1 VGCKKAAEPGYFP
14 DLVHPKAAVI
24 GPAIRSTFQQAYK
37 AGVKIASGT
46 DSGVSVHG
54 ENAHEFELM
63 VEGGM
68 PPMEAIQSA
77 TLQAARLLKIE
88 DTLARWKLVSWLMW
102 WLWMAIR
109 SKVSVR

>member
-1 VGCKKAAEPGYFP
+1 
-14 DLVHPKAAVI
+14 
-24 GPAIRSTFQQAYK
+24 
-37 AGVKIASGT
+37 
-46 DSGVSVHG
+46 
-54 ENAHEFELM
+54 M